1 MVVHRELAALA
12 EVVLVGWAQT
22 VLEVQQILEAEEA
35 ELARVVMLLLVVLV
49 VLEL

>member
-1 MVVHRELAALA
+1 VVVHRELAALA

-22 VLEVQQILEAEEA
+22 VLEVHKILEVVVA